1 MDVDTIQFLWRELG
15 EGEVAT
21 CCYRANTKELTVG
34 RMENLLGIG
43 LRADKQDLR
52 KKLCYE

>member
-43 LRADKQDLR
+43 LRADKQDL
-52 KKLCYE
+52 